1 MQRLKTS
8 ADFFAGIGLVSLGLQ
23 KQGWNVVYAVDH
35 SEEKYKLYTNYF
47 GSRHYHLQD
56 IRKVSGKSI
65 PSVTLAHASF
75 PCTDTSVA
83 GSRGGI
89 EAGESSTFWEF
100 VRILKE
106 MSAFNKLPPFVTLE
120 NVEGLLSSGS
130 GKDLTV
136 ILKTLNKLGY
146 FVDLLLIDA
155 ACFVPQSRVRLFI
168 IGNLSNQP
176 FNCVVDELALNR
188 SSNARPQKVKN
199 IIKANPDIRWSI
211 RNIPALPK
219 CILKIDDIIDDSE
232 KWWSRERS
240 DYLLSQMFDRHRKLV
255 HIMMRNNYWSYGTV
269 FRRMRV
275 REGVKQSTAELRT
288 DGIAGCL
295 RTPKGGSARQI
306 LLRAGKGQLDA
317 RLINEIESS
326 RLMGAENYT
335 LPAGIALND
344 VLFGFG
350 DAVCVPVIEWLT
362 KHYLNPMLDELVN
375 QEEGA
380 FKKMADIP
388 VALPEFA

>member
-8 ADFFAGIGLVSLGLQ
+8 ADFFAGIGLVSQGLQ
-23 KQGWNVVYAVDH
+23 KQGWDVVYAVDH

-47 GSRHYHLQD
+47 SSSHCHLQG
-56 IRKVSGKSI
+56 IRKVSGKYI
-65 PSVTLAHASF
+65 PNVTLAHASF

-106 MSAFNKLPPFVTLE
+106 MSGFNKLPPFVTLE

-188 SSNARPQKVKN
+188 SSDARPQKVKN

-306 LLRAGKGQLDA
+306 LVRAGKGQLDA

-388 VALPEFA
+388 VALAEFA